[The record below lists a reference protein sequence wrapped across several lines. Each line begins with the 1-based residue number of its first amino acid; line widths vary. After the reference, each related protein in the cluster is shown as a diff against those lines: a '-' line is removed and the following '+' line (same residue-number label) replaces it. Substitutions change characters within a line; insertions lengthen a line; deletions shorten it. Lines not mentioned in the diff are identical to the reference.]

1 MYSMHMYIFLLNEK
15 LIQLKYEKEISF
27 RNRVGF

>member
-1 MYSMHMYIFLLNEK
+1 MYSMDIYIFLLNEK
-15 LIQLKYEKEISF
+15 LIQLKYLKAISF